1 MGLRQPRANVSWKKK
16 NRKKIDLF
24 WILDYFISYNIL
36 YHTVFIVSDLLL
48 IGMNTH
54 SLFSRFLLKKKN
66 NLSADVS
73 RTILKAMKN

>member
-36 YHTVFIVSDLLL
+36 HHTVFIVSDLLL
-48 IGMNTH
+48 IGMNTY
-54 SLFSRFLLKKKN
+54 SLFSRFLLKKN

-73 RTILKAMKN
+73 QTILKAMKD